1 MMMMKN
7 KRKKMLKHFLRP
19 RKLFT
24 SFVVIF
30 IILYYWYILKSPSVE
45 SPKIPITLK
54 TPEMPKTPKIPKI
67 PKTKALNNNKYV
79 FELTTERINQLFE
92 ILHEK
97 EKKFSTVLNKLNVLM
112 FENLVNGKSDP
123 ALVGFDRE
131 INEYFRVVE
140 QKVEVTNKFV
150 DFLYSISNTHSF
162 IKPRNN
168 VTKFTL
174 VRH

>member
-1 MMMMKN
+1 MMKN
-7 KRKKMLKHFLRP
+7 KRKKILKHFLRP
-19 RKLFT
+19 RKLFA
-24 SFVVIF
+24 SFFVIF

-45 SPKIPITLK
+45 SPKIPKTLK
-54 TPEMPKTPKIPKI
+54 TLKTPKIPKT

-79 FELTTERINQLFE
+79 FELTTERIDQFFE

-140 QKVEVTNKFV
+140 QKVEVTNEFV

-168 VTKFTL
+168 VPKFTL
-174 VRH
+174 VRHKCWI